1 MDIKELNVE
10 QLVEYINKELQK
22 DEKLGINKLCDR
34 EGLKNSTVKSRLN
47 RNGYKYNSEER
58 KYYKNTNDNI
68 KNNIKNNTN
77 NDTNNIARINTK
89 KKIKNDN
96 SIEKIKDKK
105 DTKDTK
111 DNTNRITNDILLDL
125 MKNIKSLEDRLDK
138 IEKNT
143 KDNTKVITKRN
154 IKNNIGYMNIKNT
167 KDTTTKSI
175 RLYTEVKAELDKYIE
190 EHKEVKVID
199 IFSFAILEYINK
211 NK

>member
-1 MDIKELNVE
+1 MEIKELSVE

-22 DEKLGINKLCDR
+22 DKKLGINKLCDR
-34 EGLKNSTVKSRLN
+34 EGLKSSTVKSRLN

-58 KYYKNTNDNI
+58 KYYKITNVNI
-68 KNNIKNNTN
+68 KSNTN
-77 NDTNNIARINTK
+77 NDINSIDKINTK

-96 SIEKIKDKK
+96 SIEKIKDA
-105 DTKDTK
+105 K

-125 MKNIKSLEDRLDK
+125 MQNIKMLEDRLDK

-143 KDNTKVITKRN
+143 KDNTKLITKRN

-199 IFSFAILEYINK
+199 IVSFAILEYINK

>member
-1 MDIKELNVE
+1 MEIKGLSVE
-10 QLVEYINKELQK
+10 QLVDYINKELQK

-58 KYYKNTNDNI
+58 KYYKITNSNS
-68 KNNIKNNTN
+68 KSNTN
-77 NDTNNIARINTK
+77 NDTNSIAKINTK

-96 SIEKIKDKK
+96 SIEKIKDE
-105 DTKDTK
+105 KDTK
-111 DNTNRITNDILLDL
+111 DNTNIITNDILLDL
-125 MKNIKSLEDRLDK
+125 MQNIKRLENRLDK

-199 IFSFAILEYINK
+199 IVSFAILEYINK
-211 NK
+211 KK

>member
-1 MDIKELNVE
+1 MEIKGLSVE
-10 QLVEYINKELQK
+10 QLVDYINKELQK

-58 KYYKNTNDNI
+58 KYHKITNSNS
-68 KNNIKNNTN
+68 KRNTN
-77 NDTNNIARINTK
+77 NDTNSIAKINTK

-96 SIEKIKDKK
+96 SIEKIKDE
-105 DTKDTK
+105 KDTK
-111 DNTNRITNDILLDL
+111 DNTNIITNDILLDL
-125 MKNIKSLEDRLDK
+125 MQNIKRLEDRLDK

-199 IFSFAILEYINK
+199 IVSFAILEYINK

>member
-1 MDIKELNVE
+1 MEIKGLSVE
-10 QLVEYINKELQK
+10 QLVDYINKELQK

-58 KYYKNTNDNI
+58 KYYKITNSNSKSNTNS
-68 KNNIKNNTN
+68 
-77 NDTNNIARINTK
+77 DTNSIAKINTK

-96 SIEKIKDKK
+96 SIEKIKDE
-105 DTKDTK
+105 KDTK
-111 DNTNRITNDILLDL
+111 DNTNIITNDILLDL
-125 MKNIKSLEDRLDK
+125 MQNIKRLENRLDK

-199 IFSFAILEYINK
+199 IVSFAILEYINK

>member
-1 MDIKELNVE
+1 MEIKGLSVE
-10 QLVEYINKELQK
+10 QLVDYINKELQK

-58 KYYKNTNDNI
+58 KYYKITNSNSKSNTNS
-68 KNNIKNNTN
+68 
-77 NDTNNIARINTK
+77 DTNNIAKINTK

-96 SIEKIKDKK
+96 SIEKIKDE
-105 DTKDTK
+105 KDTK
-111 DNTNRITNDILLDL
+111 DNTNIITNDILLDL
-125 MKNIKSLEDRLDK
+125 MQNIKRLENRLDK

-199 IFSFAILEYINK
+199 IVSFAILEYINK

>member
-1 MDIKELNVE
+1 MEIKELSVE

-58 KYYKNTNDNI
+58 KYYKNTNGNI
-68 KNNIKNNTN
+68 KSNTN
-77 NDTNNIARINTK
+77 TDTNSIAKINTK

-96 SIEKIKDKK
+96 SIEKIKEK
-105 DTKDTK
+105 KDTK

-125 MKNIKSLEDRLDK
+125 MQNIKRLEDRLDK

-154 IKNNIGYMNIKNT
+154 IKNKIGYMNIKNT

-199 IFSFAILEYINK
+199 IVSFAILEYINK

>member
-1 MDIKELNVE
+1 MEIKELSVE

-68 KNNIKNNTN
+68 KNNTN
-77 NDTNNIARINTK
+77 NDTNSIAKINTK

-105 DTKDTK
+105 DTKD
-111 DNTNRITNDILLDL
+111 NTNRITNDILLDL
-125 MKNIKSLEDRLDK
+125 MQNIKSLEDRLDK

-199 IFSFAILEYINK
+199 IVSFAILEYINK

>member
-1 MDIKELNVE
+1 M
-10 QLVEYINKELQK
+10 Q
-22 DEKLGINKLCDR
+22 
-34 EGLKNSTVKSRLN
+34 
-47 RNGYKYNSEER
+47 
-58 KYYKNTNDNI
+58 NI
-68 KNNIKNNTN
+68 K
-77 NDTNNIARINTK
+77 R
-89 KKIKNDN
+89 
-96 SIEKIKDKK
+96 
-105 DTKDTK
+105 
-111 DNTNRITNDILLDL
+111 
-125 MKNIKSLEDRLDK
+125 LENRLDK

-199 IFSFAILEYINK
+199 IVSFAILEYINK

>member
-1 MDIKELNVE
+1 MEIKELSVE

-68 KNNIKNNTN
+68 KNNTN
-77 NDTNNIARINTK
+77 NDTNNIAKINTK

-199 IFSFAILEYINK
+199 IVSFAILEYINK

>member
-1 MDIKELNVE
+1 MEIKGLSVE
-10 QLVEYINKELQK
+10 QLVDYINKELQK

-58 KYYKNTNDNI
+58 EYYKITNSNS
-68 KNNIKNNTN
+68 KSNTN
-77 NDTNNIARINTK
+77 NDTNSIAKINTK

-96 SIEKIKDKK
+96 SIEKIKDE
-105 DTKDTK
+105 KDTK
-111 DNTNRITNDILLDL
+111 DNTNIITNDILLDL
-125 MKNIKSLEDRLDK
+125 MQNIKRLENRLDK

-199 IFSFAILEYINK
+199 IVSFAILEYINK

>member
-1 MDIKELNVE
+1 MEIKELSVE

-58 KYYKNTNDNI
+58 KYYKNTNGNI
-68 KNNIKNNTN
+68 KSNTN
-77 NDTNNIARINTK
+77 NDTNSIAKINTK

-96 SIEKIKDKK
+96 SIEKIKDE
-105 DTKDTK
+105 KDTK
-111 DNTNRITNDILLDL
+111 DNTNIITNDILLDL
-125 MKNIKSLEDRLDK
+125 MQNIKRLEDRLDK

-199 IFSFAILEYINK
+199 IVSFAILEYINK

>member
-1 MDIKELNVE
+1 MEIKELSVE

-58 KYYKNTNDNI
+58 KYYKNTNGNI
-68 KNNIKNNTN
+68 KSNTN
-77 NDTNNIARINTK
+77 TDTNSIAKINTK

-96 SIEKIKDKK
+96 SIEKIKDE
-105 DTKDTK
+105 KDTK

-125 MKNIKSLEDRLDK
+125 MQNIKRLEDRLDK

-154 IKNNIGYMNIKNT
+154 IKNKIGYMNIKNT

-199 IFSFAILEYINK
+199 IVSFAILEYINK

>member
-1 MDIKELNVE
+1 MEIKGLSVE
-10 QLVEYINKELQK
+10 QLVDYINKELQK

-58 KYYKNTNDNI
+58 KYYKITNSNS
-68 KNNIKNNTN
+68 KSNTN
-77 NDTNNIARINTK
+77 NDTNSIAKINTK

-96 SIEKIKDKK
+96 SIEKIKDE
-105 DTKDTK
+105 KDTK
-111 DNTNRITNDILLDL
+111 DNTNIITNDILLDL
-125 MKNIKSLEDRLDK
+125 MQNIKRLENRLDK

-175 RLYTEVKAELDKYIE
+175 RLNTEVKAELDKYIE

-199 IFSFAILEYINK
+199 IVSFAILEYINK

>member
-1 MDIKELNVE
+1 MEIKELSVE

-68 KNNIKNNTN
+68 KNNTNNNTN
-77 NDTNNIARINTK
+77 SIAKINTK

-96 SIEKIKDKK
+96 SIEKIKDA
-105 DTKDTK
+105 KDTK

-125 MKNIKSLEDRLDK
+125 MQNIKRLEDRLDK

-199 IFSFAILEYINK
+199 IVSFAILEYINK

>member
-1 MDIKELNVE
+1 MEIKGLSVE
-10 QLVEYINKELQK
+10 QLVDYINKELQK

-58 KYYKNTNDNI
+58 KYHKITNSNS
-68 KNNIKNNTN
+68 KRNTN
-77 NDTNNIARINTK
+77 NDTNSIAKINTK

-96 SIEKIKDKK
+96 SIEKIKDE
-105 DTKDTK
+105 KDTK
-111 DNTNRITNDILLDL
+111 DNTNIITNDILLDL
-125 MKNIKSLEDRLDK
+125 MQNIKRLENRLDK

-167 KDTTTKSI
+167 KDTTTNSI

-199 IFSFAILEYINK
+199 IVSFAILEYINK

>member
-1 MDIKELNVE
+1 MEIKGLSVE
-10 QLVEYINKELQK
+10 QLVDYIKKELQK

-58 KYYKNTNDNI
+58 KYYKITNSNS
-68 KNNIKNNTN
+68 KSNTN
-77 NDTNNIARINTK
+77 NDTNSIAKINTK

-96 SIEKIKDKK
+96 SIEKIKDE
-105 DTKDTK
+105 KDTK
-111 DNTNRITNDILLDL
+111 DNTNIITNDILLDL
-125 MKNIKSLEDRLDK
+125 MQNIKRLENRLDK

-199 IFSFAILEYINK
+199 IVSFAILEYINK

>member
-1 MDIKELNVE
+1 MEIKELSVE

-34 EGLKNSTVKSRLN
+34 EGLKSSTVKSRLN

-58 KYYKNTNDNI
+58 KYYKITNGNI
-68 KNNIKNNTN
+68 KSNTN
-77 NDTNNIARINTK
+77 NDTNSIAKINTK

-96 SIEKIKDKK
+96 SIEKIKDE
-105 DTKDTK
+105 KDTK
-111 DNTNRITNDILLDL
+111 DNTNIITNDILLDL
-125 MKNIKSLEDRLDK
+125 MQNIKRLEDRLDK

-199 IFSFAILEYINK
+199 IVSFAILEYINK

>member
-1 MDIKELNVE
+1 MEIKELSVE

-34 EGLKNSTVKSRLN
+34 EGLKSSTVKSRLN

-58 KYYKNTNDNI
+58 KYYKITNSNI
-68 KNNIKNNTN
+68 KSNTSD
-77 NDTNNIARINTK
+77 DTNSISKINTK

-96 SIEKIKDKK
+96 SIEKIKDE
-105 DTKDTK
+105 KDTK
-111 DNTNRITNDILLDL
+111 DNTNIITNDILLDL
-125 MKNIKSLEDRLDK
+125 MQNIKRLEDRLDK

-199 IFSFAILEYINK
+199 IVSFAILEYINK

>member
-1 MDIKELNVE
+1 MEIKELSVE

-68 KNNIKNNTN
+68 KKNTN
-77 NDTNNIARINTK
+77 NDTNNIAKINTK

-96 SIEKIKDKK
+96 SIEKIKDK
-105 DTKDTK
+105 KDTK

-199 IFSFAILEYINK
+199 IVSFAILEYINK

>member
-1 MDIKELNVE
+1 MEIKGLSVE
-10 QLVEYINKELQK
+10 QLVDYINKELQK

-58 KYYKNTNDNI
+58 KYYKITNSNI
-68 KNNIKNNTN
+68 KSNTSD
-77 NDTNNIARINTK
+77 DTNSISKINTK

-96 SIEKIKDKK
+96 SIEKIKDA
-105 DTKDTK
+105 KDTK

-125 MKNIKSLEDRLDK
+125 MQNIKRLEDRLDK
-138 IEKNT
+138 IEKNI

-199 IFSFAILEYINK
+199 IVSFAILEYINK

>member
-1 MDIKELNVE
+1 MEIKGLSVE
-10 QLVEYINKELQK
+10 QLVDYINKELQK

-58 KYYKNTNDNI
+58 KYYKITNSNS
-68 KNNIKNNTN
+68 KSNTN
-77 NDTNNIARINTK
+77 NDTNSIAKINTK

-96 SIEKIKDKK
+96 SIEKIKDEKY
-105 DTKDTK
+105 TK
-111 DNTNRITNDILLDL
+111 DNTNKITNDILLDL
-125 MKNIKSLEDRLDK
+125 MQNIKRLEDRLDK

-199 IFSFAILEYINK
+199 IVSFAILEYINK

>member
-1 MDIKELNVE
+1 MEIKGLSVE
-10 QLVEYINKELQK
+10 QLVDYINKELQK

-58 KYYKNTNDNI
+58 KYYKITNSNS
-68 KNNIKNNTN
+68 KSNTN
-77 NDTNNIARINTK
+77 NDTNSIDKINTK
-89 KKIKNDN
+89 NKIKNDN

-105 DTKDTK
+105 DTKD
-111 DNTNRITNDILLDL
+111 NTNRITNDILLDL
-125 MKNIKSLEDRLDK
+125 MQNIKSLEDRLDK

-199 IFSFAILEYINK
+199 IVSFAILEYINK

>member
-1 MDIKELNVE
+1 MEIKELSVE

-58 KYYKNTNDNI
+58 KYYKNTNGNI
-68 KNNIKNNTN
+68 KSNTN
-77 NDTNNIARINTK
+77 SIAKINTK

-96 SIEKIKDKK
+96 SIEKIKDE
-105 DTKDTK
+105 KDTK
-111 DNTNRITNDILLDL
+111 DNTNIITNDILLDL
-125 MKNIKSLEDRLDK
+125 MQNIKRLEDRLDK

-199 IFSFAILEYINK
+199 IVSFAILEYINK

>member
-1 MDIKELNVE
+1 MEIKELSVE

-58 KYYKNTNDNI
+58 KYYKNTNGNI
-68 KNNIKNNTN
+68 KSNTN
-77 NDTNNIARINTK
+77 TDTNSIAKINTK

-96 SIEKIKDKK
+96 SIEKIKDE
-105 DTKDTK
+105 KDTK
-111 DNTNRITNDILLDL
+111 DNTNIITNDILLDL
-125 MKNIKSLEDRLDK
+125 MQNIKRLEDRLDK

-199 IFSFAILEYINK
+199 IVSFAILEYINK

>member
-1 MDIKELNVE
+1 MEIKELSVE

-58 KYYKNTNDNI
+58 KYYKITNRNI
-68 KNNIKNNTN
+68 KSNTN
-77 NDTNNIARINTK
+77 NDTNSIDKINTK

-96 SIEKIKDKK
+96 SIEKIKDE
-105 DTKDTK
+105 KDTK
-111 DNTNRITNDILLDL
+111 DNTNIITNDILLDL
-125 MKNIKSLEDRLDK
+125 MQNIKRLEDRLDK

-199 IFSFAILEYINK
+199 IVSFAILEYINK

>member
-1 MDIKELNVE
+1 MEIKGLSVE
-10 QLVEYINKELQK
+10 QLVDYINKELQK

-58 KYYKNTNDNI
+58 KYYKITNSNVKRNTNSDVNSIDN
-68 KNNIKNNTN
+68 
-77 NDTNNIARINTK
+77 INTK

-96 SIEKIKDKK
+96 SIEKIKDEKY
-105 DTKDTK
+105 TK
-111 DNTNRITNDILLDL
+111 DNTNKITNDILLDL
-125 MKNIKSLEDRLDK
+125 MQNIKRLEDRLDK

-199 IFSFAILEYINK
+199 IVSFAILEYINK

>member
-77 NDTNNIARINTK
+77 NDTNNIAKINTK

>member
-1 MDIKELNVE
+1 MEIKGLSVE
-10 QLVEYINKELQK
+10 QLVDYINKELQK

-58 KYYKNTNDNI
+58 KYYKITNSNS
-68 KNNIKNNTN
+68 KSNTN
-77 NDTNNIARINTK
+77 NDTNNDTNSIAKINTK

-96 SIEKIKDKK
+96 SIEKIKDE
-105 DTKDTK
+105 KDTK
-111 DNTNRITNDILLDL
+111 DNTNIITNDILLDL
-125 MKNIKSLEDRLDK
+125 MQNIKRLENRLDK

-199 IFSFAILEYINK
+199 IVSFAILEYINK

>member
-1 MDIKELNVE
+1 MEIKGLSVE
-10 QLVEYINKELQK
+10 QLVDYINKELQK

-58 KYYKNTNDNI
+58 KYHKITNSNS
-68 KNNIKNNTN
+68 KRNTN
-77 NDTNNIARINTK
+77 NDTNSIAKINTK

-96 SIEKIKDKK
+96 SIEKIKDE
-105 DTKDTK
+105 KDTK
-111 DNTNRITNDILLDL
+111 DNTNIITNDILLDL
-125 MKNIKSLEDRLDK
+125 MQNIKRLENRLDK

-199 IFSFAILEYINK
+199 IVSFAILEYINK

>member
-1 MDIKELNVE
+1 MEIKELSVE

-68 KNNIKNNTN
+68 KNNTN
-77 NDTNNIARINTK
+77 NDTNSITKINTK

-96 SIEKIKDKK
+96 SIEKIKDE
-105 DTKDTK
+105 KDTK
-111 DNTNRITNDILLDL
+111 DNTNIITNDILLDL
-125 MKNIKSLEDRLDK
+125 MQNIKRLEDRLDK

-154 IKNNIGYMNIKNT
+154 IKNKIGYMNIKNT

-199 IFSFAILEYINK
+199 IVSFAILEYINK

>member
-68 KNNIKNNTN
+68 KNNTN
-77 NDTNNIARINTK
+77 NDTNNIAKINTK

>member
-1 MDIKELNVE
+1 MEIKGLSVE
-10 QLVEYINKELQK
+10 QLVDYINKELQK

-58 KYYKNTNDNI
+58 KYYKITNSNS
-68 KNNIKNNTN
+68 KSNTN
-77 NDTNNIARINTK
+77 NDTNSIAKINTK

-96 SIEKIKDKK
+96 SIEKIKDE
-105 DTKDTK
+105 KDTK
-111 DNTNRITNDILLDL
+111 DNTNIITNDILLDL
-125 MKNIKSLEDRLDK
+125 MQNIKRLEDRLDK

-199 IFSFAILEYINK
+199 IVSFAILEYINK

>member
-77 NDTNNIARINTK
+77 NDTNNIAKINTK

-96 SIEKIKDKK
+96 SIEKIKDK
-105 DTKDTK
+105 KDTK

>member
-1 MDIKELNVE
+1 MEIKGLSVE
-10 QLVEYINKELQK
+10 QLVDYINKELQK

-58 KYYKNTNDNI
+58 KYYKITNSNVKRNTNSDVNSIDN
-68 KNNIKNNTN
+68 
-77 NDTNNIARINTK
+77 INTK

-96 SIEKIKDKK
+96 SIEKIKDEKY
-105 DTKDTK
+105 TK
-111 DNTNRITNDILLDL
+111 DNTNKITNDILLDL
-125 MKNIKSLEDRLDK
+125 MQNIKRLENRLDK

-199 IFSFAILEYINK
+199 IVSFAILEYINK

>member
-77 NDTNNIARINTK
+77 NDTNNIAKINTK

-96 SIEKIKDKK
+96 SIEKIKDK
-105 DTKDTK
+105 KDTK

-143 KDNTKVITKRN
+143 KDNT
-154 IKNNIGYMNIKNT
+154 
-167 KDTTTKSI
+167 
-175 RLYTEVKAELDKYIE
+175 
-190 EHKEVKVID
+190 
-199 IFSFAILEYINK
+199 
-211 NK
+211 